1 LVRQLSGILAV
12 FLFVG
17 IAQAATDAWIAE
29 MEEDEGGSIMVASI
43 DGAPVG
49 DITPRLRL
57 MCAGDE
63 GVNLRYETA
72 KGMTEPGTEADFRFE
87 NESTQV
93 DKHMQFED
101 MDGAFAAYFPPSDPM
116 IELLKGGKDVIVSA
130 TNGDYP
136 AQTFALKGST
146 KAINTLLKS
155 CQ

>member
-1 LVRQLSGILAV
+1 MA
-12 FLFVG
+12 FLFAG
-17 IAQAATDAWIAE
+17 AAQAATDAWTAQ

-43 DGAPVG
+43 EAAPVG

-72 KGMTEPGTEADFRFE
+72 KGMTEPGSEADFRFE

-93 DKHMQFED
+93 DKHMQYED
-101 MDGAFAAYFPPSDPM
+101 MDGAFAAYFQPNDPM
-116 IELLKGGKDVIVSA
+116 IALLKTGEDVIISE
-130 TNGDYP
+130 TTGDYP

-155 CQ
+155 CS